1 MRPTPGATFL
11 RHLVPVHPGLRV
23 IARALLAISVSAL
36 LSTPAV
42 AKKKPAPPPAP
53 STTAMAAAD
62 TSEVLF
68 RIGSQTL
75 TRADVQRRLDELPE
89 GVRANFTTP
98 EGRQQLLDRM
108 VEERVWMLTAE
119 KEGVPERPKMI
130 QQLIQQR
137 RDLIIRTYLTE
148 MMASNPAPGDSELQ
162 AYYDAHV
169 SEYRIPATV
178 TVRHIQTRTR
188 AVAVQ
193 VLASARAKQDWNKLC
208 MRYST
213 DTLSRGNG
221 GNLGSVTREGQ
232 FAILG
237 LQPALAESAFALGAG
252 RIGGPYRTERGWH
265 ILKIDEAVKEGVRPF
280 EQMRGVIL
288 RQLSGQRSQD
298 FYKSRLDQARKSL
311 GVAPDSSAI
320 KRYVS
325 QKKDAHEMFKAAQ
338 EKAGAEERIAAY
350 RQLLA
355 DYPASD
361 VSAQAAFMIGFIY
374 SEEIKNYDEAEKAF
388 RSLLARYPT
397 SELAASAQWMVDHMR
412 TEEAPAFIQ
421 SAADSMKPP
430 AAPADASRTPASKP

>member
-1 MRPTPGATFL
+1 MMSAERALDL
-11 RHLVPVHPGLRV
+11 RSAWLPLRRV
-23 IARALLAISVSAL
+23 AGVALLAVSVSAL
-36 LSTPAV
+36 LSAPAAAKRKQPPAAAATATPA
-42 AKKKPAPPPAP
+42 AG
-53 STTAMAAAD
+53 AD

-68 RIGSQTL
+68 RIGAQTL

-89 GVRANFTTP
+89 GVRGNFTTP

-119 KEGVPERPKMI
+119 REGVPERPKMQ
-130 QQLIQQR
+130 QQLVQQR

-148 MMASNPAPGDSELQ
+148 MMASNPAPGDSELKS
-162 AYYDAHV
+162 YYDAHL
-169 SEYRIPATV
+169 SEYKIPATV

-188 AVAVQ
+188 ADAVK
-193 VLASARAKQDWNKLC
+193 VLALARAKQDWNKLC
-208 MRYST
+208 MHYSA
-213 DTLSRGNG
+213 DTLSRGSG
-221 GNLGSVTREGQ
+221 GNLGSVTRDGQ

-237 LQPALAESAFALGAG
+237 HQAALADSAFALGSG
-252 RIGGPYRTERGWH
+252 KIGGPYRSDRGWH

-280 EQMRGVIL
+280 DQMRGVIL
-288 RQLSGQRSQD
+288 RQLSAQHSQD
-298 FYKSRLDQARKSL
+298 FYKNKLDQARKSL

-325 QKKDAHEMFKAAQ
+325 QKKDAREMFKEAQ
-338 EKAGAEERIAAY
+338 DKVAPEERVAAY

-361 VSAQAAFMIGFIY
+361 VSPQAAFMIGFIY
-374 SEEIKNYDEAEKAF
+374 SEELKNYDEAEKAF

-412 TEEAPAFIQ
+412 TEEAPAFVQ
-421 SAADSMKPP
+421 SAADSLKTPP
-430 AAPADASRTPASKP
+430 QPANASRTPASKP